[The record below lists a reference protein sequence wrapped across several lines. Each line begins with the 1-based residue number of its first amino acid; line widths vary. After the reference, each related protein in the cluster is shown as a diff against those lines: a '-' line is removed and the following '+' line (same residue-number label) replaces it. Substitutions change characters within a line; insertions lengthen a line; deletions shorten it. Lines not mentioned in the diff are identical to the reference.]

1 MKNGR
6 GEGSPRTKIG
16 DILVNVLDSK
26 VFALAMAAGQKLSNS
41 KSRVF
46 RLLGQTFAKL
56 KAESNENR
64 FQEDFLLK
72 LGTLS
77 RMLKAYYNGSYRKV
91 PSGAIMRIVGGL
103 VYFVWVL
110 DVIPDFIPIL
120 GFADDVAVIIWIYN
134 GLNVELQ
141 EFEAWESAVAYN
153 IDQDGMAYN
162 GTEEEV
168 IITKTTKS

>member
-1 MKNGR
+1 MNNGR
-6 GEGSPRTKIG
+6 GDHQSKTKMG
-16 DILVNVLDSK
+16 EILVKVLDSK
-26 VFALAMAAGQKLSNS
+26 VFALAMGVGQKLSNS

-46 RLLGQTFAKL
+46 RLLAQTFAKL

-77 RMLKAYYNGSYRKV
+77 RMLKAYYNGSYRKI
-91 PSGAIMRIVGGL
+91 PAGAIMRVVGGL

-134 GLNVELQ
+134 GLNLELE
-141 EFEAWESAVAYN
+141 EFEAWESATAYN
-153 IDQDGMAYN
+153 IDEDRFN
-162 GTEEEV
+162 GIEEEV